1 MARRK
6 ARRFAASVAPVSRAG
21 RCLDLDARM

>member
-6 ARRFAASVAPVSRAG
+6 IRRFAACVAPVSRAG